1 MATKRNS
8 LVENIN
14 RRKRRGT
21 SRTKAKS
28 TVSKGS
34 YEQMQR
40 GWPNSRKR
48 KSGATR
54 SRKKSTTR
62 RVRTQRPHR
71 SST

>member
-28 TVSKGS
+28 TISKRS

-40 GWPNSRKR
+40 GWPSSRKR
-48 KSGATR
+48 KSATTR

-62 RVRTQRPHR
+62 RVRTQRRRR
-71 SST
+71 ST